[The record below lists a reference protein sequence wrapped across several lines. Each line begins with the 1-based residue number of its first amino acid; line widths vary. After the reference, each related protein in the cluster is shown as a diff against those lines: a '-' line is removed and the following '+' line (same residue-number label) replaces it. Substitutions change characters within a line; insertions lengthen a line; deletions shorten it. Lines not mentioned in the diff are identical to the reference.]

1 MALRGQNPRTH
12 IIGRFSYSL
21 ARELW
26 ALCLG
31 VPFVPGG
38 SLDLLPP
45 PPSPPQPSNHLLPL
59 LTQHEGGGSEQ
70 ALAVG
75 LGRET

>member
-26 ALCLG
+26 ALRLG

-38 SLDLLPP
+38 SLDLLP
-45 PPSPPQPSNHLLPL
+45 PPQPSNHLLPL